1 MLGFGFLVS
10 DFGVCRGPSRL
21 SRRLACS
28 FCKGADPCLRY
39 HPDGVFPCFI
49 GLPCGPDGSVEFPL
63 ARARAQ
69 DLPCVLVMPPS
80 PALCSTGAVRP
91 RGPCPFFIIPQT
103 RPATCPGRAKAP
115 GGNGHSPPSEACL
128 PGDPAVTWAACVSGV
143 GMGAFLVPE
152 PGALHGLRS
161 AGGGGVRATAR
172 NGGEAEAGCLA
183 GPVRPGVRALERFRR
198 AGSAGR
204 VHGGGRGPAREYQQR
219 RGGGV
224 PEGSV

>member
-1 MLGFGFLVS
+1 MLAIPYGWRFSLLYRAPLRAGRFCGVSFGP
-10 DFGVCRGPSRL
+10 RP
-21 SRRLACS
+21 
-28 FCKGADPCLRY
+28 GAR
-39 HPDGVFPCFI
+39 
-49 GLPCGPDGSVEFPL
+49 
-63 ARARAQ
+63 
-69 DLPCVLVMPPS
+69 
-80 PALCSTGAVRP
+80 PALRSRHAPFASPVLYRSRAVRP

-183 GPVRPGVRALERFRR
+183 GPGRPGVRTLERFRR

-204 VHGGGRGPAREYQQR
+204 VHGGGRGPAGEYQQR